1 MVLMLWLMVG
11 VDSFVEGDRV
21 REWLLLRFI
30 LRLWLLG
37 VVVVAIA
44 RLERLVLLNFESR
57 SVN

>member
-1 MVLMLWLMVG
+1 MLWLMVG